1 MCSQRHR
8 NIFSLRTRSHS
19 STSLTRL
26 VVTMTTV
33 MYVGYVPHDGK
44 CSSHQYPDLFPLTPP
59 PSHLLPHTPSLT
71 HPLSSTFSYSPSPP
85 SLSSLPL
92 LPLLPT
98 LSQVLHTYLEDE
110 SIEVDNETAVKLGC
124 LELRRFYK
132 DMPQIALKKR
142 ENFTIL
148 E

>member
-1 MCSQRHR
+1 M
-8 NIFSLRTRSHS
+8 FP
-19 STSLTRL
+19 
-26 VVTMTTV
+26 TMTSA
-33 MYVGYVPHDGK
+33 PPI
-44 CSSHQYPDLFPLTPP
+44 SILTSF
-59 PSHLLPHTPSLT
+59 PSHPLPHTPSLT
-71 HPLSSTFSYSPSPP
+71 PPPSHTLSLPLFLTLPLLRPSPP
-85 SLSSLPL
+85 S
-92 LPLLPT
+92 LPT

>member
-1 MCSQRHR
+1 LIYSA
-8 NIFSLRTRSHS
+8 
-19 STSLTRL
+19 
-26 VVTMTTV
+26 
-33 MYVGYVPHDGK
+33 
-44 CSSHQYPDLFPLTPP
+44 PLT
-59 PSHLLPHTPSLT
+59 SHLS
-71 HPLSSTFSYSPSPP
+71 P
-85 SLSSLPL
+85 SLSSPS
-92 LPLLPT
+92 LPT

-132 DMPQIALKKR
+132 DMPQVALKKR